1 MGPRVRN
8 PAVFL
13 ALILF
18 CFWLSL
24 LPLFVS
30 ILLLALI
37 AILVATIV
45 FKTMRLALLV
55 GRIGRRFRGALSRR
69 LIPDRSL
76 LSCNRLI
83 MSCNR
88 LIMSFCCFR
97 SLVQLALF
105 GHNLFIITAGL
116 CLLGDS
122 NFPALF
128 FLLVLFILSLFRGL
142 R

>member
-83 MSCNR
+83 MS
-88 LIMSFCCFR
+88 FCCFR

-105 GHNLFIITAGL
+105 GHSLFIITAGL
-116 CLLGDS
+116 CLLGGS